1 MGKPL
6 HDKIEAFRKHLA
18 DVERSCVA
26 TFSNEHLT
34 RARVEALE
42 ATVARLV
49 AHLGLVEP
57 KEEEKAN
64 G

>member
-6 HDKIEAFRKHLA
+6 HDRIEAFRKHLA

-34 RARVEALE
+34 RARVEAIE
-42 ATVARLV
+42 ADLAKIK
-49 AHLGLVEP
+49 AHLGLVP
-57 KEEEKAN
+57 KEDEKTN
-64 G
+64 E

>member
-1 MGKPL
+1 MKPYQKDIL
-6 HDKIEAFRKHLA
+6 D
-18 DVERSCVA
+18 CVA
-26 TFSNEHLT
+26 NFSNEQLT
-34 RARVEALE
+34 RARVEAIE
-42 ATVARLV
+42 ADLAKIK

>member
-6 HDKIEAFRKHLA
+6 HEKIEAFHKHLR
-18 DVERSCVA
+18 DVERACVA
-26 TFSNEHLT
+26 NFSNEQLT
-34 RARVEALE
+34 RARVEAIE
-42 ATVARLV
+42 ADLAKIK

>member
-6 HDKIEAFRKHLA
+6 HDKVAAFEKHLA

-34 RARVEALE
+34 RARVEAIE
-42 ATVARLV
+42 ADLAKIKAYLWM
-49 AHLGLVEP
+49 VEP
-57 KEEEKAN
+57 KEDAKTNE
-64 G
+64 